1 MNRRSV
7 LSGLAAGCVLASLA
21 PGRLS
26 PTEANERTSWMQGR
40 WGMMVHWIAPG
51 PAPLSGPWIPDL
63 NCAVDQFQLD
73 RFMEQFEEAGASWII
88 FTIGQNTSYYASPNS
103 YLDRLIGQGHCSKR
117 DLINELIIRV
127 RALHRRS
134 ILYLPGEVNAP
145 TSLHDGFEWNPKD
158 QSRFEVK
165 YTDFIREYA
174 TRFGSNCDGW
184 WIDGCYDWP
193 QFRLKQRH
201 WSLWVDAMRAGNPL
215 AAIALNDGSFTQSF
229 FDPLTDMQ
237 DFISG
242 ECNRIAGGAIVLG
255 DANSGRRY
263 IPSSQNIGRPSRQ
276 FHLLTPI
283 DCGGLWAHSTPGEF
297 LPPLYSDR
305 ELFPLVEKCLEVKG
319 AVTLNVG
326 ISQEGVMSKQTI
338 SQLSRIKH

>member
-7 LSGLAAGCVLASLA
+7 LSGLAAGCAFASLT
-21 PGRLS
+21 PGYLG

-63 NCAVDQFQLD
+63 DRAVDQFHLD
-73 RFMEQFEEAGASWII
+73 RFMEQFWEGGASWII

-103 YLDRLIGQGHCSKR
+103 YLDRVVGQGHCSER

-127 RALHRRS
+127 RALERRS

-145 TSLHDGFEWNPKD
+145 TALHQGFEWNPKD
-158 QSRFEVK
+158 QSGFEVR
-165 YTDFIREYA
+165 YTNFIREYA

-201 WSLWVDAMRAGNPL
+201 WRLWIDAMRAGNSL
-215 AAIALNDGSFTQSF
+215 AAIALNDGSFTQSL

-242 ECNRIAGGAIVLG
+242 ECNRIADAAIVLG
-255 DANSGRRY
+255 DANSRRRFL
-263 IPSSQNIGRPSRQ
+263 PSSQNIGQPPRQ

-283 DCGGLWAHSTPGEF
+283 DCGGQWAHSKLGEF
-297 LPPLYSDR
+297 LPPLYSDQ

-326 ISQEGVMSKQTI
+326 ISQEGLMPKQTI
-338 SQLSRIKH
+338 SQLSRMKL